1 MREAPP
7 LEARLLRALRRYLAP
22 ELASRVAREVVQE
35 PEPAPLPPPTE
46 LERARA
52 LRAAQR
58 VGAVTRRVKR

>member
-1 MREAPP
+1 MSEP
-7 LEARLLRALRRYLAP
+7 LEERLVRALRRWLAP

-35 PEPAPLPPPTE
+35 PEPTD

-58 VGAVTRRVKR
+58 AGAVTRRKR

>member
-1 MREAPP
+1 MTEP
-7 LEARLLRALRRYLAP
+7 LEARIVRVLRRYLAV

-58 VGAVTRRVKR
+58 VGAVTRRRVKR